1 MPRHFTHLLTL
12 FLMATL
18 GGLAQPSGKLAR
30 DLPVQGTE
38 KVDVIIQFNNPPGQ
52 QDRDQV
58 RGQGGELK
66 RQLPAINGALSVE
79 VASAVWGTRRCG
91 ADYTRRRFHDRQLR
105 QEAER
110 QQQFY
115 EQLRYRQL
123 GGSGCD
129 FGRSER
135 DDPC

>member
-52 QDRDQV
+52 QDLDQV
-58 RGQGGELK
+58 RGQGGELT

-79 VASAVWGTRRCG
+79 VASAVWGTRTLWGRLHPKTIPRP
-91 ADYTRRRFHDRQLR
+91 AAPTRSRTATTVLRAAPIPSTRRERMRFR
-105 QEAER
+105 AI
-110 QQQFY
+110 
-115 EQLRYRQL
+115 
-123 GGSGCD
+123 
-129 FGRSER
+129 
-135 DDPC
+135 